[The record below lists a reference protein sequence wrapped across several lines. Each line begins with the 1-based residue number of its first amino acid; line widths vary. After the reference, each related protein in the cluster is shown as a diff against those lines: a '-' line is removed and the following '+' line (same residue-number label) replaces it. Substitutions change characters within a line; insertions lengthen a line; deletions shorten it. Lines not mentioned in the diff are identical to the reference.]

1 MARALP
7 QDGRLI
13 TLEFDAKHAEVARE
27 NIERAGLADIVDVRV
42 GKALDALPKIAAAGE
57 GPFDLV
63 FLDAD
68 KPNNPAYFEWALK
81 LSRKGSLI
89 VADNVVRYGA
99 LIDADSTD
107 RT

>member
-1 MARALP
+1 MPRSRAKNIARAGFGDDRRHP
-7 QDGRLI
+7 R
-13 TLEFDAKHAEVARE
+13 
-27 NIERAGLADIVDVRV
+27 RAGARH
-42 GKALDALPKIAAAGE
+42 ACRRSQAEAR

-81 LSRKGSLI
+81 LTRKGSLI

-99 LIDADSTD
+99 LIDSGEQAI